1 MNQGLVKTPVPSSG
15 TQVMS
20 KMQLQP
26 DDPIQPLD
34 WLKLL
39 PFKPAASSDR
49 LGWVGLEATSC
60 RAGPVFECTPSVRI
74 HHRLFLFTRPPDELD
89 LRYEGV
95 TRNVPSPAGSISL
108 IPASSPA
115 QVRSSGW
122 KDELHLWLESG
133 LVARVPTEAF
143 DLDPARLT
151 VPPLD
156 GLNLPH
162 LRAAMGAVHAELT
175 AGAAGGPLAAESLA
189 NVLAVHPIR

>member
-1 MNQGLVKTPVPSSG
+1 MRREEPMHGG
-15 TQVMS
+15 
-20 KMQLQP
+20 
-26 DDPIQPLD
+26 PIGPID

-39 PFKPAASSDR
+39 PFEAAASSER
-49 LGWVGLEATSC
+49 LGWVGLEAASC
-60 RAGPVFECTPSVRI
+60 RARPVFECTPSVRS

-143 DLDPARLT
+143 DLDPAQ
-151 VPPLD
+151 P
-156 GLNLPH
+156 
-162 LRAAMGAVHAELT
+162 
-175 AGAAGGPLAAESLA
+175 AGGWRPSRW
-189 NVLAVHPIR
+189 PTSWPFT